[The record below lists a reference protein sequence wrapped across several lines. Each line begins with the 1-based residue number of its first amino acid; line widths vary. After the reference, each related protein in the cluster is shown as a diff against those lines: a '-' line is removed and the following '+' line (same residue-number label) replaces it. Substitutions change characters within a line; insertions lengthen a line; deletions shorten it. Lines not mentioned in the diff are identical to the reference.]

1 MEFILGDIF
10 NEFDVIW
17 VVLVLLIGVILIIG
31 IATLI
36 VKVLKR
42 RKKFK

>member
-10 NEFDVIW
+10 NKFDVIW
-17 VVLVLLIGVILIIG
+17 TALVFSIWVILIIG
-31 IATLI
+31 IAMLI